1 MKLWPRCRLKL
12 SVLRW
17 TRRTTDGRTDSGGG
31 GEGASFFLG
40 TNLSLSLSLSLSL
53 ALSFSL
59 FFSLPSSLSLSPS
72 LSAISSLA
80 LPSSARPCFPFSE
93 SDSPSPPILL
103 PRFLLAICSGHIRR
117 QCEEREQKMGWEER
131 RRGKSRGNKN
141 NHSEREGE
149 PTKRPTSNTFSDRDA
164 QGSSKVWRSRPR
176 SSSPQVAWRSICPET
191 WNQDGP

>member
-17 TRRTTDGRTDSGGG
+17 TRRTTDGRTDRQRRRRRRRSK
-31 GEGASFFLG
+31 FFPG
-40 TNLSLSLSLSLSL
+40 DKSLSLSLSL